1 MCLLYYRTW
10 KQLSGDLMV
19 KVKVRISHVAIN
31 KAFYKTGD
39 EFDCPPEKLAELGN
53 AVTVVKDEP
62 AIEPPGAKKGK
73 SP

>member
-1 MCLLYYRTW
+1 MCLLYYRARVE
-10 KQLSGDLMV
+10 LNGDLMV

-39 EFDCPPEKLAELGN
+39 EFDCPPEKVAELGN
-53 AVTVVKDEP
+53 AVTVVKDGQ
-62 AIEPPGAKKGK
+62 AIEQPGAKKAK

>member
-1 MCLLYYRTW
+1 
-10 KQLSGDLMV
+10 MV

-53 AVTVVKDEP
+53 AVTVVKGEP
-62 AIEPPGAKKGK
+62 EVEQPGAKKGK